1 MHGDKLHL
9 FIQHQMLYAPA
20 ALTHQPVGLQSP
32 ADVCI
37 SGDNFGW
44 DVWILVA
51 KYGM

>member
-20 ALTHQPVGLQSP
+20 ALTYQPEGLQSP
-32 ADVCI
+32 ADVYI
-37 SGDNFGW
+37 SGW